1 MDNNIMDPK
10 IIAMV
15 PARLGS
21 QRLSKKNLRLLNGIP
36 LVSRV
41 LRKCLNSNCFDEIW
55 LNSEDPIFQQ
65 YADECGVDFYKR
77 PVELASNTATS
88 EDFIYDFM
96 SHVECDYVVQVH
108 SIAPLLSV
116 DSIKSFVSHLKHT
129 QPDALMSVELI
140 QLETLFQNK
149 PINFTFEQKT
159 NSQDLSPVQR
169 ISWSITAWKRET
181 FLQAVQSGK
190 CATYF
195 GKIEFYPVNAMASHV
210 IKAEQDLKI
219 AEALLPLIDNF

>member
-1 MDNNIMDPK
+1 MK
-10 IIAMV
+10 TIAMV

-36 LVSRV
+36 LVSRA
-41 LRKCLNSNCFDEIW
+41 LKKCLDSECFDEIW
-55 LNSEDPIFQQ
+55 LNSEDLIFKGF
-65 YADECGVDFYKR
+65 ADEHGVNFYKR
-77 PVELASNTATS
+77 PAELSSNTATS
-88 EDFIYDFM
+88 EDFVRDFLTN
-96 SHVECDYVVQVH
+96 VECDYIVQVH

-116 DSIKSFVSHLKHT
+116 DSIKSFISHLKHR

-140 QLETLFQNK
+140 QLEALFQNK

-169 ISWSITAWKRET
+169 ISWSITAWNRET

-195 GKIEFYPVNAMASHV
+195 GKVEFFPVNAMASHV
-210 IKAEQDLKI
+210 IKTEQDLKI
-219 AEALLPLIDNF
+219 AEALLPLIGNF

>member
-1 MDNNIMDPK
+1 MDLN

-36 LVSRV
+36 LVSRA
-41 LRKCLNSNCFDEIW
+41 LKKCLESECFDEIW
-55 LNSEDPIFQQ
+55 MNSEDLIFKNF
-65 YADECGVDFYKR
+65 ADQHGVNFYKR
-77 PVELASNTATS
+77 PAELSNNTATS
-88 EDFIYDFM
+88 EDFVCDFLTN
-96 SHVECDYVVQVH
+96 VECDYIVQVH

-116 DSIKSFVSHLKHT
+116 ESIKSFVTHLKHR

-140 QLETLFQNK
+140 QLEALFQNK

-169 ISWSITAWKRET
+169 ISWSITAWKRDT
-181 FLQAVQSGK
+181 FLQAVQAGE

-195 GKIEFYPVNAMASHV
+195 GKIEFFPVNAMASHV
-210 IKAEQDLKI
+210 IKTEQDLKI
-219 AEALLPLIDNF
+219 AEALLPLIDNS

>member
-1 MDNNIMDPK
+1 MSDNKKDLK

-21 QRLSKKNLRLLNGIP
+21 QRLSKKNLRLLNGVP
-36 LVSRV
+36 LVSRAIT
-41 LRKCLNSNCFDEIW
+41 KCLKSNCFDEIW
-55 LNSEDPIFQQ
+55 LNSEDLIFKR
-65 YADECGVDFYKR
+65 YADESGVNFYKR
-77 PVELASNTATS
+77 SVELASNTATS

-116 DSIKSFVSHLKHT
+116 DSIKSFLTHLKHT
-129 QPDALMSVELI
+129 QPDALMSVEHI
-140 QLETLFQNK
+140 NLETLFQNK
-149 PINFTFEQKT
+149 PINFTFKQKT
-159 NSQDLSPVQR
+159 NSQNLLPVQR

-181 FLQAVQSGK
+181 FLHAVQSGE

-195 GKIEFYPVNAMASHV
+195 GKIEYYPVNAMASHV
-210 IKAEQDLKI
+210 IKTEQDLKI
-219 AEALLPLIDNF
+219 AEALLPLIDKL